1 MKVFKKVAIK
11 LTKDEKEFL
20 KEMQTFI
27 DELWNDFS
35 YQESVSHTT
44 DETEI
49 FVNSIMA
56 IDSAIDNIFSC
67 IEDEDSDE

>member
-1 MKVFKKVAIK
+1 MKVVKKVAIK

-20 KEMQTFI
+20 KEMQTFL

-35 YQESVSHTT
+35 GQESVTYTT

-56 IDSAIDNIFSC
+56 IDGAIDNIFSC